1 MTVKH
6 KGKEIKVDDKE
17 ISSLMK
23 KLDLSKDEAIQLYL
37 DDLETTDKYTP
48 NAEAEALYQKAKEN
62 GVQRKMCSTGVIAKS
77 TKKRPPRPLDVDKAD
92 LIKGIADYLETA
104 GYDNVHIINVSKLI
118 GFDLGEDSYEVDL
131 KRKNKNLAA
140 KKAAKTKAK

>member
-1 MTVKH
+1 MKVQH

-37 DDLETTDKYTP
+37 DDLETTAKYTP
-48 NAEAEALYQKAKEN
+48 NAEAEALYQKGKEN

-77 TKKRPPRPLDVDKAD
+77 TKKRAPRPLDVDKAD
-92 LIKGIADYLETA
+92 IITAIKDFLITA
-104 GYDNVHIINVSKLI
+104 GYDNVEVTNPTKLVE
-118 GFDLGEDSYEVDL
+118 FDLGDNDHYTVNL
-131 KRKNKNLAA
+131 IRKNKKLAER
-140 KKAAKTKAK
+140 KAKQK

>member
-1 MTVKH
+1 MTVNH
-6 KGKEIKVDDKE
+6 NGIAVNISDEEIKTA
-17 ISSLMK
+17 MK
-23 KLDLSKDEAIQLYL
+23 KLDLSQEEAIEMIL
-37 DDLETTDKYTP
+37 DDLETTDKKCA
-48 NAEAEALYQKAKEN
+48 NAEAEALSQKAKAS
-62 GVQRKMCSTGVIAKS
+62 GVQRQMCSTGVIAKS
-77 TKKRPPRPLDVDKAD
+77 NKKRPPRPLDVDKAD

-140 KKAAKTKAK
+140 KKAAKTKSK